1 MPTLSKSATPLG
13 GWLRDLLQRAHPNA
27 VVVALAN
34 KLARIVWAL
43 MAKREVYRAPAVA
56 A

>member
-1 MPTLSKSATPLG
+1 MIARG
-13 GWLRDLLQRAHPNA
+13 VHRNA

-34 KLARIVWAL
+34 KLARIAWAAL
-43 MAKREVYRAPAVA
+43 RKGVIFQRCYPAA

>member
-1 MPTLSKSATPLG
+1 VIERG
-13 GWLRDLLQRAHPNA
+13 VHRNA

-34 KLARIVWAL
+34 KLARIAWAAL
-43 MAKREVYRAPAVA
+43 RKDAIFDRGHPVA